1 MLTLVIGGSGSGK
14 SAYAERLAGQYPGKR
29 VYLATMEV
37 YDDESRARIRRHR
50 AQRSHLGMETIEK
63 SSDLSDPET
72 LKRIPPDACLLLEDL
87 SNLLANEMFSPSGG
101 GLEAARQGLLAVEK
115 ACAHLIVVTNEVF
128 SGGDRY
134 DSGTL
139 EFMNHLA
146 VLNRDLAARADHVTE
161 VVAGIPV
168 GWKCPA
174 GENGEQALAD
184 SPAGDCIADDRS
196 AGHKEQPCGRGLSP
210 SGQERELPVPD
221 RKEPHERKPGM
232 IFVTGPLFSGK
243 QQYIQKAL
251 AMDDET
257 FARCAV
263 RDVQD
268 LALTGPVDELADS
281 LARKRVVIA
290 TEIGGGVV
298 PADPQERAKREA
310 AGRLACCLAERAD
323 TVIRICCGLPQFLK
337 GGLES

>member
-37 YDDESRARIRRHR
+37 YDEESRARIRRHR

-115 ACAHLIVVTNEVF
+115 ACDHLIVVTNEIF
-128 SGGDRY
+128 SGGSRY

-139 EFMNHLA
+139 EFMKNLA
-146 VLNRDLAARADHVTE
+146 ALNRELAARADHVTE

-168 GWKCPA
+168 EWKQTRS
-174 GENGEQALAD
+174 GETGKQTLTD
-184 SPAGDCIADDRS
+184 QS
-196 AGHKEQPCGRGLSP
+196 AKMLNA
-210 SGQERELPVPD
+210 D
-221 RKEPHERKPGM
+221 RKPAEPHERKHGM
-232 IFVTGPLFSGK
+232 IFVTGPLYSGK
-243 QQYIQKAL
+243 QEYIQKVL

-268 LALTGPVDELADS
+268 LALTGPANELADS

-290 TEIGGGVV
+290 TETGGGVV
-298 PADPQERAKREA
+298 PTDPQERAKREA

-337 GGLES
+337 GGLEV

>member
-37 YDDESRARIRRHR
+37 YDEESRARIRRHR

-87 SNLLANEMFSPSGG
+87 SNLLANEMFSPDGG
-101 GLEAARQGLLAVEK
+101 GPEAVQQGLTAVEK
-115 ACAHLIVVTNEVF
+115 ACSRLIVVTNEIF

-139 EFMNHLA
+139 EFMKNLA
-146 VLNRDLAARADHVTE
+146 ALNRELAARADHVTE
-161 VVAGIPV
+161 VVCGLPV
-168 GWKCPA
+168 EWKKPLP
-174 GENGEQALAD
+174 G
-184 SPAGDCIADDRS
+184 
-196 AGHKEQPCGRGLSP
+196 PC
-210 SGQERELPVPD
+210 PVPD
-221 RKEPHERKPGM
+221 PEVAPGKSYEKVPKRAPEDFKEDSYKRKHTM
-232 IFVTGPLFSGK
+232 IFVTGPLCSGK
-243 QQYIQKAL
+243 QEYIQKNL

-257 FARCAV
+257 FAQCAV

-268 LALTGPVDELADS
+268 LALTGPADELADK
-281 LARKRVVIA
+281 LASRYRIVIM
-290 TEIGGGVV
+290 TDTGGGVV
-298 PADPQERAKREA
+298 PTDPQERAKREA

-337 GGLES
+337 GGLEI